1 MPTISTAN
9 PPRARK
15 KLVKTKVHNTEL
27 YDQYSWIRDDN
38 WQEVL
43 HSPNVLKKNIR
54 KYIDDENKWT
64 NKKLS
69 FLKPL
74 EKKIFNEIKGKI
86 KEEDTSIPQKDGN
99 WFYYSETKKN
109 QEYSILR
116 RYKSTTTRKNSLI
129 YHNWNKESIPYK
141 YFKPGGAYNSNNH
154 DLLAWS
160 YDDKGSEFYKIKIK
174 NLNQKK
180 HFNDKISETD
190 GSVIWETDDTGF
202 YYIKMD
208 KNHRPSCLCF
218 HFLGTHQ
225 DQDIEIYNE
234 KDSGYFLNI
243 SETLSKKYLILT
255 IHNHETSEIRIINQ
269 QKKDRKLKLVAK
281 RKKGIEYSI
290 EHDQENSRFLILTNK
305 DDAIDFKLMKTDEN
319 NFSKKKWTDFL
330 PYREGVL
337 ITNFSCLAKYIIVQE
352 LENGIPRILVINKK
366 NKKKNIIKFDEEIYD
381 LDFNEGYEYKSEEIR
396 IYYSSMATPLLTYNC
411 KLKDQK
417 KRIIKKQE
425 IPTGHNPKNYI
436 LTRVY
441 ASSLDGKKI
450 PISIIKR
457 KNTPKN
463 APTLLYG
470 YGSYGISIPPSFSAS
485 RLSLIDRGMVYAIA
499 HIRGGMEKGKKWY
512 EDGKKRKK
520 LNSFNDF
527 ISCAKFLKKEN
538 ISGNI
543 SIHGGS
549 AGGLLIGASLNISP
563 DTFHCAVAEVP
574 FVDVLNTI
582 LDETL
587 PLTPPEWEEWGNPI
601 KNRSDYDYIRSY
613 SPYDNIKKQSYP
625 AILATSGLTDPR
637 VTYWEATK
645 WIAKLR
651 NKKIDDNPIFLK
663 TYTEAGH
670 GGMAGRYN
678 QIKEI
683 AFIYAFI
690 LWRNNLT
697 KRSIS
702 R

>member
-1 MPTISTAN
+1 
-9 PPRARK
+9 
-15 KLVKTKVHNTEL
+15 
-27 YDQYSWIRDDN
+27 
-38 WQEVL
+38 
-43 HSPNVLKKNIR
+43 
-54 KYIDDENKWT
+54 
-64 NKKLS
+64 
-69 FLKPL
+69 
-74 EKKIFNEIKGKI
+74 
-86 KEEDTSIPQKDGN
+86 
-99 WFYYSETKKN
+99 
-109 QEYSILR
+109 
-116 RYKSTTTRKNSLI
+116 
-129 YHNWNKESIPYK
+129 
-141 YFKPGGAYNSNNH
+141 
-154 DLLAWS
+154 
-160 YDDKGSEFYKIKIK
+160 
-174 NLNQKK
+174 
-180 HFNDKISETD
+180 
-190 GSVIWETDDTGF
+190 
-202 YYIKMD
+202 MD

-269 QKKDRKLKLVAK
+269 QKKDRKLKLIAK

-305 DDAIDFKLMKTDEN
+305 DNAIDFKLMKTDEN

-366 NKKKNIIKFDEEIYD
+366 NKKKNIIKFDEDIYD

-396 IYYSSMATPLLTYNC
+396 IYYSSMATPLLNYNC

-520 LNSFNDF
+520 LNTLYDF

-587 PLTPPEWEEWGNPI
+587 PLTPPEWEECGNPI

-678 QIKEI
+678 QIREI

>member
-1 MPTISTAN
+1 
-9 PPRARK
+9 
-15 KLVKTKVHNTEL
+15 
-27 YDQYSWIRDDN
+27 
-38 WQEVL
+38 
-43 HSPNVLKKNIR
+43 
-54 KYIDDENKWT
+54 
-64 NKKLS
+64 
-69 FLKPL
+69 
-74 EKKIFNEIKGKI
+74 
-86 KEEDTSIPQKDGN
+86 
-99 WFYYSETKKN
+99 
-109 QEYSILR
+109 
-116 RYKSTTTRKNSLI
+116 
-129 YHNWNKESIPYK
+129 
-141 YFKPGGAYNSNNH
+141 
-154 DLLAWS
+154 
-160 YDDKGSEFYKIKIK
+160 
-174 NLNQKK
+174 
-180 HFNDKISETD
+180 
-190 GSVIWETDDTGF
+190 
-202 YYIKMD
+202 
-208 KNHRPSCLCF
+208 
-218 HFLGTHQ
+218 
-225 DQDIEIYNE
+225 
-234 KDSGYFLNI
+234 
-243 SETLSKKYLILT
+243 
-255 IHNHETSEIRIINQ
+255 
-269 QKKDRKLKLVAK
+269 
-281 RKKGIEYSI
+281 
-290 EHDQENSRFLILTNK
+290 
-305 DDAIDFKLMKTDEN
+305 
-319 NFSKKKWTDFL
+319 
-330 PYREGVL
+330 
-337 ITNFSCLAKYIIVQE
+337 
-352 LENGIPRILVINKK
+352 
-366 NKKKNIIKFDEEIYD
+366 
-381 LDFNEGYEYKSEEIR
+381 
-396 IYYSSMATPLLTYNC
+396 MATPLLTYNC

-441 ASSLDGKKI
+441 ASSQDGKKI
-450 PISIIKR
+450 PISIIRR

-512 EDGKKRKK
+512 EDGKKKNK

-527 ISCAKFLKKEN
+527 ISCAKFLKKKN

-563 DTFHCAVAEVP
+563 DTFHCAIAEVP

-582 LDETL
+582 LDDTL

-601 KNRSDYDYIRSY
+601 KNKSDFNYIRSY

-651 NKKIDDNPIFLK
+651 NEKIDNNPIFLK

>member
-1 MPTISTAN
+1 MPTISIAN
-9 PPRARK
+9 PPKARK

-27 YDQYSWIRDDN
+27 SDQYSWIRDDN

-109 QEYSILR
+109 KEYSILR

-129 YHNWNKESIPYK
+129 YHDWNKESIPYK

-154 DLLAWS
+154 NLLAWS

-180 HFNDKISETD
+180 HLNDKISETD
-190 GSVIWETDDTGF
+190 GSVIWETNDTGF

-208 KNHRPSCLCF
+208 KYHRPSCLCF

-269 QKKDRKLKLVAK
+269 QKKDRKLKLIAK

-305 DDAIDFKLMKTDEN
+305 DNAIDFKLMKTDEN

-396 IYYSSMATPLLTYNC
+396 IYY
-411 KLKDQK
+411 
-417 KRIIKKQE
+417 
-425 IPTGHNPKNYI
+425 
-436 LTRVY
+436 
-441 ASSLDGKKI
+441 
-450 PISIIKR
+450 
-457 KNTPKN
+457 
-463 APTLLYG
+463 
-470 YGSYGISIPPSFSAS
+470 
-485 RLSLIDRGMVYAIA
+485 
-499 HIRGGMEKGKKWY
+499 
-512 EDGKKRKK
+512 
-520 LNSFNDF
+520 
-527 ISCAKFLKKEN
+527 
-538 ISGNI
+538 
-543 SIHGGS
+543 
-549 AGGLLIGASLNISP
+549 
-563 DTFHCAVAEVP
+563 
-574 FVDVLNTI
+574 
-582 LDETL
+582 
-587 PLTPPEWEEWGNPI
+587 
-601 KNRSDYDYIRSY
+601 
-613 SPYDNIKKQSYP
+613 
-625 AILATSGLTDPR
+625 
-637 VTYWEATK
+637 
-645 WIAKLR
+645 
-651 NKKIDDNPIFLK
+651 
-663 TYTEAGH
+663 
-670 GGMAGRYN
+670 
-678 QIKEI
+678 
-683 AFIYAFI
+683 
-690 LWRNNLT
+690 
-697 KRSIS
+697 
-702 R
+702 

>member
-1 MPTISTAN
+1 MPTISKAN
-9 PPRARK
+9 PPKARK

-27 YDQYSWIRDDN
+27 SDQFSWIRDDN

-74 EKKIFNEIKGKI
+74 EKKIFSEIKGKI

-99 WFYYSETKKN
+99 WFYFSETKKN

-116 RYKSTTTRKNSLI
+116 RYKSTNTRKNSLI

-154 DLLAWS
+154 NLLAWS

-269 QKKDRKLKLVAK
+269 QKKDRKLKLIAK

-319 NFSKKKWTDFL
+319 NFSRKNWTDFL

-337 ITNFSCLAKYIIVQE
+337 ITNFSCLAKYIIIQE
-352 LENGIPRILVINKK
+352 LENGIPRILV
-366 NKKKNIIKFDEEIYD
+366 
-381 LDFNEGYEYKSEEIR
+381 
-396 IYYSSMATPLLTYNC
+396 
-411 KLKDQK
+411 
-417 KRIIKKQE
+417 
-425 IPTGHNPKNYI
+425 
-436 LTRVY
+436 
-441 ASSLDGKKI
+441 
-450 PISIIKR
+450 
-457 KNTPKN
+457 
-463 APTLLYG
+463 
-470 YGSYGISIPPSFSAS
+470 
-485 RLSLIDRGMVYAIA
+485 
-499 HIRGGMEKGKKWY
+499 
-512 EDGKKRKK
+512 
-520 LNSFNDF
+520 
-527 ISCAKFLKKEN
+527 
-538 ISGNI
+538 
-543 SIHGGS
+543 
-549 AGGLLIGASLNISP
+549 
-563 DTFHCAVAEVP
+563 
-574 FVDVLNTI
+574 
-582 LDETL
+582 
-587 PLTPPEWEEWGNPI
+587 
-601 KNRSDYDYIRSY
+601 
-613 SPYDNIKKQSYP
+613 
-625 AILATSGLTDPR
+625 
-637 VTYWEATK
+637 
-645 WIAKLR
+645 
-651 NKKIDDNPIFLK
+651 
-663 TYTEAGH
+663 
-670 GGMAGRYN
+670 
-678 QIKEI
+678 
-683 AFIYAFI
+683 
-690 LWRNNLT
+690 
-697 KRSIS
+697 
-702 R
+702 

>member
-1 MPTISTAN
+1 MPTSSIAN
-9 PPRARK
+9 PPKARK

-27 YDQYSWIRDDN
+27 SDQYSWIRDDN

-109 QEYSILR
+109 KEYSILR

-129 YHNWNKESIPYK
+129 YHDWNKESIPYK
-141 YFKPGGAYNSNNH
+141 YFKPGGAHYSNNH
-154 DLLAWS
+154 NLLAWS

-180 HFNDKISETD
+180 HLNDKISETD
-190 GSVIWETDDTGF
+190 GSVIWETNDTGF

-269 QKKDRKLKLVAK
+269 QKKDRKLKLIAK

-366 NKKKNIIKFDEEIYD
+366 NKKKKY
-381 LDFNEGYEYKSEEIR
+381 YKI
-396 IYYSSMATPLLTYNC
+396 
-411 KLKDQK
+411 
-417 KRIIKKQE
+417 
-425 IPTGHNPKNYI
+425 
-436 LTRVY
+436 
-441 ASSLDGKKI
+441 
-450 PISIIKR
+450 
-457 KNTPKN
+457 
-463 APTLLYG
+463 
-470 YGSYGISIPPSFSAS
+470 
-485 RLSLIDRGMVYAIA
+485 
-499 HIRGGMEKGKKWY
+499 
-512 EDGKKRKK
+512 
-520 LNSFNDF
+520 
-527 ISCAKFLKKEN
+527 
-538 ISGNI
+538 
-543 SIHGGS
+543 
-549 AGGLLIGASLNISP
+549 
-563 DTFHCAVAEVP
+563 
-574 FVDVLNTI
+574 
-582 LDETL
+582 
-587 PLTPPEWEEWGNPI
+587 
-601 KNRSDYDYIRSY
+601 
-613 SPYDNIKKQSYP
+613 
-625 AILATSGLTDPR
+625 
-637 VTYWEATK
+637 
-645 WIAKLR
+645 
-651 NKKIDDNPIFLK
+651 
-663 TYTEAGH
+663 
-670 GGMAGRYN
+670 
-678 QIKEI
+678 
-683 AFIYAFI
+683 
-690 LWRNNLT
+690 
-697 KRSIS
+697 
-702 R
+702 